1 MADLQYWDTVLVVVS
16 VVGLA
21 VVSVFF
27 VLRLLSRQLSRQRLD
42 IGDGF
47 MGIGLLFCYGVAI
60 CTIIAAFNGVGQDI
74 WSLDEKTRSRRIL
87 LFWLTQTLW
96 PFSQAFVKLS
106 IIMLLQQ
113 LFCVQKRSILF
124 WPFIVFTVSWAVT
137 AIFGNIFQCSPPRYF
152 WLQATVKGTCMSGQ
166 KAFYMVIG
174 ALSLAEDV
182 ALLLLPISVV
192 WSLNMGIKQKVQ
204 VTALFCLAG
213 LACVFSLLRLVEFNR
228 YLTST
233 ATSSGSKEALWTL
246 LELYMVIICS
256 SLTLMRPLFGS
267 LSSTW
272 IRWRKKC
279 KHLSFPCQ

>member
-42 IGDGF
+42 IGDCF

-60 CTIIAAFNGVGQDI
+60 SAFNGAGQDI

-246 LELYMVIICS
+246 LELYMVATLFSRIFES
-256 SLTLMRPLFGS
+256 TSVALALSLAKQARDTQQL
-267 LSSTW
+267 
-272 IRWRKKC
+272 
-279 KHLSFPCQ
+279 Q